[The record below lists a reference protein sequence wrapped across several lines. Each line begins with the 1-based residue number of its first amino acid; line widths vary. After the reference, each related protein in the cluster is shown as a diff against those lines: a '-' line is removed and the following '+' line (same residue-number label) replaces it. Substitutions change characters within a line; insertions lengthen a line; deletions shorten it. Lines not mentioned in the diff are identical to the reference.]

1 MCAPYTPLVFRQ
13 LVLSQFGQRDVCG
26 GGEERRQEMTA
37 APLTSPLRPEERGDR
52 ERTEAHC
59 AAPSSTTRC
68 GFKENLMY

>member
-52 ERTEAHC
+52 GSARRLTAPLRHQQL
-59 AAPSSTTRC
+59 AADLRRI
-68 GFKENLMY
+68 